1 MLHVELVYA
10 TQMLL
15 QKQERETKVAVHN
28 LKRRK
33 INASKKIKQA
43 LRGCQAPDL
52 TH

>member
-1 MLHVELVYA
+1 MLHVEHVYA

-15 QKQERETKVAVHN
+15 QKQERKQKWQFHQIY
-28 LKRRK
+28 KRRRSD
-33 INASKKIKQA
+33 ARKIKQA